1 MDVFQTDRFIAW
13 LCLAG
18 MMLLAVFELTGLDLA
33 IARAFWNPVLGTF
46 PLRGDPLLSA
56 LLYRGAKSAMY
67 ALGVVALFAL
77 AVAYRRS
84 SAVGTRGAYV
94 VAGLTLLLM
103 PLLVVLLKH
112 MTNRY
117 CPWALEGFGGE
128 VPYTTLL
135 EALPPPWVRGECFPA
150 GHAAGGFVWVGVA
163 VALWRERPQVAKY
176 LLAFGLV
183 TGGAMG
189 LFRVAEGAHFLSH
202 TLWTLWLAC
211 FVPFGIASL
220 LNLFRH
226 KSRLG

>member
-1 MDVFQTDRFIAW
+1 MDVSRPSRSIAW
-13 LCLAG
+13 LGLAG
-18 MMLLAVFELTGLDLA
+18 MMLLAVFELTGLDLV
-33 IARAFWNPVLGTF
+33 IVRAFWDPVLGIF

-56 LLYRGAKSAMY
+56 LLYRGTKSAMY
-67 ALGVVALFAL
+67 ALGVVALVIL
-77 AVAYRRS
+77 AVAYRRTRD
-84 SAVGTRGAYV
+84 ADKRGAYV

-135 EALPPPWVRGECFPA
+135 QALPPPWVRGECFPA

-163 VALWRERPQVAKY
+163 VALWRQQPWIARG
-176 LLAFGLV
+176 LLAFGTV
-183 TGGAMG
+183 AGGAMG
-189 LFRVAEGAHFLSH
+189 LFRMAEGAHFLSH

-211 FVPFGIASL
+211 FVPLAISGLQKL
-220 LNLFRH
+220 LRH
-226 KSRLG
+226 KSRSG